1 MLAKRFVSSFKTR
14 NFTGMN
20 SSRKL
25 ILLFA
30 FALSLLSC
38 KRDPVP
44 RDAIDRELFVAV
56 LIDVH
61 LSEAIYRDRT
71 RIKLD
76 SITSPE
82 LYLAVLK
89 KHGVSEEQM
98 LTTTL
103 YYSRNQKEYDK
114 IFGDV
119 LSGISLLMEEKKG
132 EEKVIIN

>member
-1 MLAKRFVSSFKTR
+1 MLAKRFVSSFETR

-20 SSRKL
+20 SSRKF

-30 FALSLLSC
+30 FAMSLLSC
-38 KRDPVP
+38 RRDPVP
-44 RDAIDRELFVAV
+44 RDAIDREQFVAILV
-56 LIDVH
+56 DVH
-61 LSEAIYRDRT
+61 LSEAIYRDRS

-82 LYLAVLK
+82 LYLAVLE

-119 LSGISLLMEEKKG
+119 LSEISLLMEEKQG
-132 EEKVIIN
+132 EKKVIIN

>member
-1 MLAKRFVSSFKTR
+1 
-14 NFTGMN
+14 MN

>member
-1 MLAKRFVSSFKTR
+1 MLVKHFVSSFETR

-20 SSRKL
+20 SSRKF

-30 FALSLLSC
+30 FALSLLAC

-44 RDAIDRELFVAV
+44 RDAIDREQFVAI

-82 LYLAVLK
+82 LYLAVLE
-89 KHGVSEEQM
+89 KHGVSEKEM

-114 IFGDV
+114 IFGEV
-119 LSGISLLMEEKKG
+119 LSGISLLMEEKQG

>member
-1 MLAKRFVSSFKTR
+1 MLAKRFVSSFETR